1 MNNTASLCAVE
12 RICRRLGQAC
22 RELGE
27 TVCRA
32 LRAALLPGP
41 RLAAAGGQITC
52 FADWGTVGP
61 ASPAGGQ
68 AGPVRE
74 VRVIC
79 PACKNVISAKI
90 PKCPLCGCIQ
100 IGPACSPC
108 SRLAALVFCIPFG
121 FLGLHRLYVRKFISG
136 LVMPCITITTLS
148 QLYDVETSRF
158 LAIVMLLW
166 VVSDGLYIIFG
177 KFRDHKGYPLVLW
190 MI

>member
-1 MNNTASLCAVE
+1 MNVSAATYAVRRRA
-12 RICRRLGQAC
+12 RILAQAC
-22 RELGE
+22 RDLGWI
-27 TVCRA
+27 VSQA
-32 LRAALLPGP
+32 LRAALLPVP
-41 RLAAAGGQITC
+41 RLAAAGGQITY

-79 PACKNVISAKI
+79 LACKNVISAKI

-136 LVMPCITITTLS
+136 LVMLCITITTLS